1 MQVTRATIHRS
12 LFFTGIVVAMSGFM
26 FSRALLSIGTF
37 ILISNG
43 CLQNDLKERFAAFLK
58 YKVVAGISC
67 LFLLPFIS
75 GLWSD
80 DKATWGTMML
90 DKLPLLLMP
99 FALVMQKNFERKH
112 FTAISLFWML
122 LLFGGSVWS
131 TIQYLRQQ
139 QQYHDLYRVSKL
151 IPTWAANDHIRFSMG
166 MVIGILLWLKLEEW
180 KVIQH
185 TVIIWLMRIMMC
197 WFVVFL
203 HILGAKTGFIGCY
216 FILLPLLIWQLFAA
230 GKKTIALLVIASA
243 CLLPIVS
250 YHMLPTF
257 KTRVHYILYD
267 RENWLQGNINGNFS
281 DGNRL
286 LSMQSGWHVFQHNW
300 LTGVGYGDIRTETDK
315 WYNAYAPAVTAE
327 RYLPLN
333 QWLTSGSGAGIIAL
347 LLFTVVILLPV
358 FTKDWQ
364 KNKQAFF
371 FFVYMNLIFMFETT
385 IDEQF
390 GIFIFCFFTLY
401 WHLSNLLKT

>member
-1 MQVTRATIHRS
+1 MQLNRAAIHRS

-37 ILISNG
+37 ILIANG
-43 CLQNDLKERFAAFLK
+43 CLQNDLKERFAAFFK

-99 FALVMQKNFERKH
+99 FALVLQKGFERKQ
-112 FTAISLFWML
+112 FTALSLFWIL

-131 TIQYLRQQ
+131 TIQYMQQRQL
-139 QQYHDLYRVSKL
+139 YHELYRFSKT
-151 IPTWAANDHIRFSMG
+151 IPTWAGNDHIRFSMG
-166 MVIGILLWLKLEEW
+166 IVVGILLWLKLEEW
-180 KVIQH
+180 KVIHH
-185 TVIIWLMRIMMC
+185 TVVIWLMRVMMI
-197 WFVVFL
+197 WFVLFL
-203 HILGAKTGFIGCY
+203 HILGAKTGLIGCY
-216 FILLPLLIWQLFAA
+216 FILLPLLIWQLFTT
-230 GKKTIALLVIASA
+230 GKKRAALYVLASA
-243 CLLPIVS
+243 CILPIVS
-250 YHMLPTF
+250 YCLLPTF
-257 KTRVHYILYD
+257 KTRMHYILYD
-267 RENWLQGNINGNFS
+267 RENWVQGNINGNFS

-286 LSMQSGWHVFQHNW
+286 LSMQSGWHVFQKNW
-300 LTGVGYGDIRTETDK
+300 LTGVGYGDIRTATDE
-315 WYNAYAPAVTAE
+315 WYNTYAPEVTVE

-333 QWLTSGSGAGIIAL
+333 QWLTSGSGAGIVAV
-347 LLFTVVILLPV
+347 LLFTVIILLPL

-364 KNKQAFF
+364 KNKQSFA
-371 FFVYMNLIFMFETT
+371 FFVYMNFIFMFETT
-385 IDEQF
+385 IDDQF
-390 GIFIFCFFTLY
+390 GVFIFCFFTLY

>member
-37 ILISNG
+37 ILLSNG

-99 FALVMQKNFERKH
+99 FALVMQKDFERKH

-131 TIQYLRQQ
+131 TIQYLQQQ

-203 HILGAKTGFIGCY
+203 HILGAKTGLIGCY
-216 FILLPLLIWQLFAA
+216 FILLPLLILQLFAA
-230 GKKTIALLVIASA
+230 EKKRAALFVLAAA
-243 CLLPIVS
+243 CLLPIIS

-267 RENWLQGNINGNFS
+267 RENWLQGNINGSFS

-286 LSMQSGWHVFQHNW
+286 LSMQSGWHVFQQNW

-333 QWLTSGSGAGIIAL
+333 QWLTSGSGAGIIAV

-364 KNKQAFF
+364 KNKQALF
-371 FFVYMNLIFMFETT
+371 FFVYMNIIFMFETT